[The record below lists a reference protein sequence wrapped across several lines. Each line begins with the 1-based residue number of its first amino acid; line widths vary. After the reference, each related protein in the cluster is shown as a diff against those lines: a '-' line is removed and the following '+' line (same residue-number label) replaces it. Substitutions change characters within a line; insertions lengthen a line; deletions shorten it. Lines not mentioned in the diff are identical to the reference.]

1 MNEPR
6 SAGAPS
12 RRAAVA
18 ALLLAAAM
26 TTLAASGPSAQALP
40 AAAAH
45 LQQRAPAHHL
55 PRAPAHRQPASAH
68 RQPRAPGLHPAAP
81 RTPPPGPPALDVQ
94 PFPGTPDV
102 SPQTDVGFPALR
114 PGQIRTLR
122 VTGSR
127 SGRHLGRLTEL
138 PGGGGAAFIPARPF
152 APGERVTVQATLSS
166 PAAGTA
172 TGDPGATRIG
182 FSFGVAVAAPPAL
195 AARALRAAAL
205 EDLAPDAA
213 GSTAAATGP
222 TSAAPG
228 SPAAATAA
236 AGPTAAAAA
245 APFPGAEA
253 HPAATA
259 LQLFYSEPWLHPPVA
274 YVSGTDPDPGQGDI
288 FGDIENS
295 VQVGPLILDPQ
306 GRLVYFQPLHHAVAF
321 DVSVQRYQGQP
332 VLTYWRGPAIDYGR
346 EVILNQHYQQI
357 ASVRAGHGDYA
368 DAHEFQITP
377 QGNALISVYA
387 PVRADLSALGGPR
400 HGLLMDSIV
409 QEINI
414 ATGQVIW
421 EWHASGHVALTST
434 YAGRPGTTLPYDFF
448 HINSIQQLP
457 GDRLLISGRNTWSLY
472 EISMRTG
479 RILLVIGGKHSWL
492 HMGPGTNFEWQH
504 HARMQPDG
512 TITVFDNASD
522 GPFSDE
528 PQSRALRIRLDLPHR
543 RATLVH
549 AWTDNPPLLSSSQG
563 SVQPLGD
570 GNTFIGWGANA
581 YFTEFGRTGAELFS
595 VHFPLPVASYR
606 GLRFPWSG
614 QPLTP
619 PWAAAT
625 PTPRGTRVYA
635 SWNGATTVAAWRVL
649 AGPSA
654 GSLLPVGT
662 FRRTGF
668 ETRMWVPS
676 TAAEFAVQALGSSGQ
691 VLGTSAAVAR

>member
-222 TSAAPG
+222 T
-228 SPAAATAA
+228 
-236 AGPTAAAAA
+236 AA

-274 YVSGTDPDPGQGDI
+274 YVSGTDPDP
-288 FGDIENS
+288 
-295 VQVGPLILDPQ
+295 VL
-306 GRLVYFQPLHHAVAF
+306 F
-321 DVSVQRYQGQP
+321 DVS
-332 VLTYWRGPAIDYGR
+332 
-346 EVILNQHYQQI
+346 
-357 ASVRAGHGDYA
+357 
-368 DAHEFQITP
+368 
-377 QGNALISVYA
+377 GNI
-387 PVRADLSALGGPR
+387 
-400 HGLLMDSIV
+400 
-409 QEINI
+409 E
-414 ATGQVIW
+414 
-421 EWHASGHVALTST
+421 
-434 YAGRPGTTLPYDFF
+434 
-448 HINSIQQLP
+448 
-457 GDRLLISGRNTWSLY
+457 
-472 EISMRTG
+472 
-479 RILLVIGGKHSWL
+479 
-492 HMGPGTNFEWQH
+492 
-504 HARMQPDG
+504 
-512 TITVFDNASD
+512 
-522 GPFSDE
+522 
-528 PQSRALRIRLDLPHR
+528 
-543 RATLVH
+543 
-549 AWTDNPPLLSSSQG
+549 
-563 SVQPLGD
+563 
-570 GNTFIGWGANA
+570 
-581 YFTEFGRTGAELFS
+581 
-595 VHFPLPVASYR
+595 
-606 GLRFPWSG
+606 
-614 QPLTP
+614 
-619 PWAAAT
+619 
-625 PTPRGTRVYA
+625 
-635 SWNGATTVAAWRVL
+635 
-649 AGPSA
+649 
-654 GSLLPVGT
+654 
-662 FRRTGF
+662 
-668 ETRMWVPS
+668 
-676 TAAEFAVQALGSSGQ
+676 
-691 VLGTSAAVAR
+691 